1 VNEFV
6 ADTHAVIWYLS
17 KNKRLSRHART
28 IFDRAAAGHAQIAIP
43 TIVIVET
50 AFLIQRA
57 RLERSVIQNLLNLT
71 EDPTDGIYLYPLN
84 LGVVKALVNIGP
96 AVIPEL
102 ADRVIAATALHL
114 NLPLLTTDAAIQTS
128 NLIKTVW

>member
-6 ADTHAVIWYLS
+6 ADTHAVVWYLS
-17 KNKRLSRHART
+17 KNKRLSRRVRT
-28 IFDRAAAGHAQIAIP
+28 IFERATAGYVHVAIP
-43 TIVIVET
+43 SIVVVET

-57 RLERSVIQNLLNLT
+57 RLAGAVIQSLLNLT
-71 EDPTDGIYLYPLN
+71 EDPADGIYLYPLN

-96 AVIPEL
+96 AAIPEL

-114 NLPLLTTDAAIQTS
+114 NLPLLTTDAAIQS
-128 NLIKTVW
+128 SKLVETVW